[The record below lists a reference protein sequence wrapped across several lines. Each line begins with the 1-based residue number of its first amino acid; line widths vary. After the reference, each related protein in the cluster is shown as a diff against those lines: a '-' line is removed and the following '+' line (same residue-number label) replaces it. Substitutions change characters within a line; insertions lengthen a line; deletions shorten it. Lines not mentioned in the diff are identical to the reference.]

1 LRDKWLPQPTTYQV
15 QSPKTVL
22 PDNAMVYTLIDPI
35 TNWWDGLLLNSI
47 FCKEEEEVIS
57 WIPISKYGQSDFMV
71 WKGTSMGEFSMRSAY
86 HLENERQ
93 EVSLGYCSYTSRLN
107 HLWNLIWG
115 MKVNSARI

>member
-1 LRDKWLPQPTTYQV
+1 
-15 QSPKTVL
+15 
-22 PDNAMVYTLIDPI
+22 MVYTL
-35 TNWWDGLLLNSI
+35 NW
-47 FCKEEEEVIS
+47 
-57 WIPISKYGQSDFMV
+57 Y
-71 WKGTSMGEFSMRSAY
+71 MGEFSMRSAY